1 MMNDWNKLVLGEEDS
16 QTAPV
21 CNGTVRE
28 MIADIDRLKRYE
40 NIYRREFEAKQ
51 QLKAAEFEITEL
63 YGALS
68 EVKRQLASA
77 HRAGWE
83 QCQREARGK
92 LSARYE
98 RYLNSETIYILNEI
112 ECCERAIAAME
123 YGGEK

>member
-1 MMNDWNKLVLGEEDS
+1 MNDWNKLVLGEEDS

-63 YGALS
+63 DGALS
-68 EVKRQLASA
+68 EVKRQLDASQA
-77 HRAGWE
+77 LLAAVLE
-83 QCQREARGK
+83 LIGK
-92 LSARYE
+92 E
-98 RYLNSETIYILNEI
+98 
-112 ECCERAIAAME
+112 
-123 YGGEK
+123 GV